1 MTGGYV
7 YRGAQIPALSG
18 FYIFGDYCTGQLW
31 TLVKYRGM
39 WRRSVLRD
47 TPYLISSFG
56 EDDAGELYVIDN
68 NGSVHRFDPA

>member
-1 MTGGYV
+1 
-7 YRGAQIPALSG
+7 
-18 FYIFGDYCTGQLW
+18 
-31 TLVKYRGM
+31 M

-56 EDDAGELYVIDN
+56 DDDTGELYVIDN